1 MESIIAGIFGLLIG
15 IAGLWT
21 GFHHLRNRAAVSTW
35 GTTKGKVIE
44 RGTFQPETAFSVQ
57 AFRYAPLIKY
67 AYQVNGKEFVND
79 CIHPKRIQ
87 MPEHSSKKWAEK
99 RAKSF
104 ADDVVVHYNPLDPHE
119 SFLVLTPK
127 SKLYIVLGCSC
138 VALMFGALFLLSK
151 LTG

>member
-1 MESIIAGIFGLLIG
+1 MESTIAGIFGLLLG

-21 GFHHLRNRAAVSTW
+21 GFHTLRNRATLNTW
-35 GTTKGKVIE
+35 STTKGKVIE
-44 RGTFQPETAFSVQ
+44 RGTYQVKTVRSVP

-87 MPEHSSKKWAEK
+87 LPEHSSKKWAGK
-99 RAKSF
+99 RVKSF
-104 ADDVVVHYNPLDPHE
+104 ADDVVVHYNPDDPRE
-119 SFLVLTPK
+119 SFLVQTPK

-138 VALMFGALFLLSK
+138 VAIMLGVLFLLPQ
-151 LTG
+151 